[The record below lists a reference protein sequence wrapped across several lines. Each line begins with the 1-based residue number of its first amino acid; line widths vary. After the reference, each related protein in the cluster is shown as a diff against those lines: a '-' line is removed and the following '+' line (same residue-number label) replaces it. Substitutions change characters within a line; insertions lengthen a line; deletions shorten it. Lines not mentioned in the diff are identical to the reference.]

1 MSERFHN
8 WMDRGFTDKEQ
19 RSGTCRLMRRA
30 GMLSPAW
37 LGTLLLLAGLM
48 GGCSRPE
55 PQPLRFGAAPWGAG
69 ESSEYAVTDV
79 NGQAAGIAHYEITA
93 GQSPNNGSGW
103 SIRREIAAQGV
114 NETVAVETTDDYR
127 PLTSTVTRSTV
138 SQPGEETVKATY
150 DRGQVDMELTTMQN
164 VTTYERTNI
173 PSDARDSNVLLPIVR
188 ALPLAEGYAT
198 RIQSFLP
205 ISGLMETFTVSVLDT
220 ETVTVPAGTFET
232 FKVELRTNDY
242 TTLAWY
248 AQEEARV
255 LVKYEDGRNQGTFEL
270 TNVAPSE

>member
-1 MSERFHN
+1 MIDRLFHSID
-8 WMDRGFTDKEQ
+8 WDFTRKEQ
-19 RSGTCRLMRRA
+19 RSRVCRPMGRGRVR
-30 GMLSPAW
+30 SPAW
-37 LGTLLLLAGLM
+37 LATLLLLTGLL
-48 GGCSRPE
+48 GGCGRPE
-55 PQPLRFGAAPWGAG
+55 PQPLRFGAAPWGVG

-79 NGQAAGIAHYEITA
+79 NGQAAGITRYEITA
-93 GQSPNNGSGW
+93 GQSSDNGSGW

-138 SQPGEETVKATY
+138 SQPGQETVRATY
-150 DRGQVDMELTTMQN
+150 DRGQVDMELTTIQN

-205 ISGLMETFTVSVLDT
+205 IAGLMETFTVSVLDT

-248 AQEEARV
+248 AQDAAHL

-270 TNVAPSE
+270 TNVQSSE